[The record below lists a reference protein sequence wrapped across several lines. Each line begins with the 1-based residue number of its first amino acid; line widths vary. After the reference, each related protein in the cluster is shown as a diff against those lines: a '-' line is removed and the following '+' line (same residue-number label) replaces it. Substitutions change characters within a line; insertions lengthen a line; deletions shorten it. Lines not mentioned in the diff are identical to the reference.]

1 MVNYLHALPKR
12 THMLEASIEG
22 ERNIR
27 FSCAS
32 ANLSSSSPPFER
44 GLGQITFA
52 ARASSSAASIPALMK
67 FFDTDG
73 MV

>member
-1 MVNYLHALPKR
+1 MVKYLHSLPKR
-12 THMLEASIEG
+12 THMFEASTEG

-27 FSCAS
+27 FSYAS
-32 ANLSSSSPPFER
+32 AQLSSSPPFER

-52 ARASSSAASIPALMK
+52 ARESLSWASTPALMK
-67 FFDTDG
+67 NFDAGG